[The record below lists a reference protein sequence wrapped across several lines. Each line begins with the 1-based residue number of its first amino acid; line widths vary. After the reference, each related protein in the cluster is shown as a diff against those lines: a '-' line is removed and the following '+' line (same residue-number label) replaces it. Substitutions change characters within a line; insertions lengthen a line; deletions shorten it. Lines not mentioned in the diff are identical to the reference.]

1 MHRSRHRGTFQ
12 IFESDGFRVNLR
24 RSFSKNPYLA
34 LAEGDRNS
42 VSEGIEFKTTEPP
55 GACTMSKMFLTM
67 EEAAEQLGQSVEEVK
82 QMVAD
87 GKLQEF
93 KQDGEVMIKA
103 DQLQIISDTP
113 DIGLDDSTESTPLSL
128 EDSFDPVMEI
138 DDASASGS
146 AIGLADSNEATGISA
161 FDTALAQESPK
172 TSGDDDDLSFDS
184 LDSGSQLLDMTRES
198 DDSMAGAALMNQS
211 FEDDDPVDL
220 PSSASGIFQRMED
233 DGGPQDVAAAI
244 GNTPMSVPMIV
255 EEYDGAGSGM
265 ALGGMIAACLA
276 LVVVAI
282 MATGWRFDPERGWP
296 WCARR
301 RASRRTTC

>member
-1 MHRSRHRGTFQ
+1 
-12 IFESDGFRVNLR
+12 
-24 RSFSKNPYLA
+24 
-34 LAEGDRNS
+34 
-42 VSEGIEFKTTEPP
+42 
-55 GACTMSKMFLTM
+55 MSKMFLTM
-67 EEAAEQLGQSVEEVK
+67 EEAASEMGQSVDEIK

-103 DQLQIISDTP
+103 DQLQI
-113 DIGLDDSTESTPLSL
+113 LMDSPAINLEDSADAPALSL
-128 EDSFDPVMEI
+128 EDSFDPVIEL
-138 DDASASGS
+138 DDASSSGS

-161 FDTALAQESPK
+161 FDTALAQETPAAAA
-172 TSGDDDDLSFDS
+172 DDDDLNFDS
-184 LDSGSQLLDMTRES
+184 LDSGSQLLDLTRES

-244 GNTPMSVPMIV
+244 GNSPMSVPMIV

-265 ALGGMIAACLA
+265 ALGGMVAACLA

-282 MATGWRFDPERGWP
+282 MATAVIGSGGSGIAAWFVSIVGV
-296 WCARR
+296 AVLVGLLIALLVVGFVVG
-301 RASRRTTC
+301 RATE